1 MHGVHIFRVGTG
13 INENVVSVA
22 GLDYH
27 RLSKGM
33 ANSHS
38 SSPVSKIRICALW
51 SSSIGSGLPFTGV
64 AKTLNSM
71 PMKTPI
77 TFGYVLANLS
87 DAVIGLESIHS
98 LDRGHS
104 SG

>member
-1 MHGVHIFRVGTG
+1 
-13 INENVVSVA
+13 
-22 GLDYH
+22 
-27 RLSKGM
+27 
-33 ANSHS
+33 
-38 SSPVSKIRICALW
+38 
-51 SSSIGSGLPFTGV
+51 V
-64 AKTLNSM
+64 AKTLNSI

-77 TFGYVLANLS
+77 TFGYILANLS